1 MDNCSVA
8 DCNRAP
14 TRKVGRYKNSRPPGR
29 YIGRHSNIWSQV
41 EGTRCT
47 GIRNG
52 LRGNQAG
59 SNTSSARLLPASR
72 CLGGRTGCR
81 RIAPAPSRNSCP
93 CNLFPGRQN
102 GQINRAGLDGTGL
115 CVGEG
120 GNKYRESM
128 RIGSCRSD
136 RCNGRRSCKG
146 CCSIRPR
153 LSRNA
158 FPSSLSNA
166 TLSFSMDNTLPNNI
180 PSGH

>member
-1 MDNCSVA
+1 MDSVVIRPAVTHRLPVSFQPA
-8 DCNRAP
+8 DALVAAQAVVASLQRRLAILARVTYFP
-14 TRKVGRYKNSRPPGR
+14 DVKTVKS
-29 YIGRHSNIWSQV
+29 IG
-41 EGTRCT
+41 
-47 GIRNG
+47 
-52 LRGNQAG
+52 
-59 SNTSSARLLPASR
+59 
-72 CLGGRTGCR
+72 
-81 RIAPAPSRNSCP
+81 
-93 CNLFPGRQN
+93 
-102 GQINRAGLDGTGL
+102 AGLDGTGL

-153 LSRNA
+153 PSRNA

-166 TLSFSMDNTLPNNI
+166 TLSFSMDNSLPNNI